1 MSKSKCPNCG
11 QFKFK
16 ESMSPMGCGLL
27 LIFGTPIL
35 AIMTQ
40 GGSSFYGGNT
50 TFSSLFGIVVISV
63 IVGLIIVIKNII
75 SPSKTITYKC
85 ESCDFEQTYN
95 K

>member
-1 MSKSKCPNCG
+1 MSELKCPNCS

-16 ESMSPMGCGLL
+16 KEMSQMGCGLL

-40 GGSSFYGGNT
+40 GGSEFYGGST
-50 TFSSLFGIVVISV
+50 TFSSLSGIVLVSFIIGV
-63 IVGLIIVIKNII
+63 IIVIISFI
-75 SPSKTITYKC
+75 SPQKTVTYKC
-85 ESCDFEQTYN
+85 ENCGFKQTYD

>member
-16 ESMSPMGCGLL
+16 KSLSPMGCGLL

-35 AIMTQ
+35 AMMTQ
-40 GGSSFYGGNT
+40 GGSEFYGGST

-63 IVGLIIVIKNII
+63 IIGLIIVIINII
-75 SPSKTITYKC
+75 SPSKTVSYEC
-85 ESCDFEQTYN
+85 ENCSFEQTY
-95 K
+95 KK